1 MLKLEIY
8 CSIGFMV
15 GNSST
20 SRMEALS
27 EWSLSDR
34 LNLIRRF
41 FTQEAGCVGKKII
54 VGSELLICLLLYP
67 CRENL
72 RQLHTDIRMGCANAY
87 MRCYEQKT
95 DSLTVTA
102 SDMPDYVRRGL
113 LSIKEHRT
121 EIEEL
126 IPQNYNFSFSS
137 QGVHAQ
143 RLESADIKDNLY
155 DCNGPWRVHQL
166 PHPAQLR
173 VPQQGQPCQADRLV
187 CAGLLRHHLHRLCG
201 NVVSLST
208 GCLSM

>member
-8 CSIGFMV
+8 CSIGFIV

-72 RQLHTDIRMGCANAY
+72 RQLHTDIRVGCSPS
-87 MRCYEQKT
+87 R
-95 DSLTVTA
+95 
-102 SDMPDYVRRGL
+102 
-113 LSIKEHRT
+113 
-121 EIEEL
+121 
-126 IPQNYNFSFSS
+126 
-137 QGVHAQ
+137 
-143 RLESADIKDNLY
+143 
-155 DCNGPWRVHQL
+155 
-166 PHPAQLR
+166 
-173 VPQQGQPCQADRLV
+173 
-187 CAGLLRHHLHRLCG
+187 
-201 NVVSLST
+201 ST
-208 GCLSM
+208 GPRSRN